1 MADPELDTFPVL
13 LADAREG
20 DRAAWEQFYL
30 RFAPSV
36 LGYLR
41 SQRVDEPEDLLADVW
56 LQVVR
61 DLAGFDGSADGFR
74 AWILRIAHNR
84 LVDVRRADARR
95 PDEVIVATL
104 PELADAGDPAPPV
117 DDQAELERLFH
128 GVPATQRAV
137 LYLRYVLD
145 LPQGDIATVLG
156 STLAAVKM
164 QQRRG
169 IDAISTRLDEET
181 DA

>member
-1 MADPELDTFPVL
+1 MADPGLDTFPVL
-13 LADAREG
+13 LADTREG
-20 DRAAWEQFYL
+20 SRTAWEHLYR

-41 SQRVDEPEDLLADVW
+41 SQRADDPEDLLADVW

-61 DLAGFDGSADGFR
+61 DVDAFEGSADGFR

-95 PDEVIVATL
+95 PEEVVVAQ
-104 PELADAGDPAPPV
+104 PPDQLADADPAAPV
-117 DDQAELERLFH
+117 DDPDELERLFA

-145 LPQGDIATVLG
+145 LPQGEIATVLG
-156 STLAAVKM
+156 SSLAAVKM

-169 IDAISTRLDEET
+169 IDAISARLDGSS